1 VRDDLK
7 LPFLH
12 HNPNGTALLRIG
24 WGFIWQTLGSG
35 GQIMTE
41 SFVIIVFSHKNRL
54 ESAFPHTLKP
64 YDKHLQI
71 VPFKLRMIPPNAPSS
86 PIEKISSP

>member
-24 WGFIWQTLGSG
+24 WGFIMQALGSG

-41 SFVIIVFSHKNRL
+41 SFVIIVFSHKNKL
-54 ESAFPHTLKP
+54 ESAFLHRFKP

-86 PIEKISSP
+86 LIEKNSNP